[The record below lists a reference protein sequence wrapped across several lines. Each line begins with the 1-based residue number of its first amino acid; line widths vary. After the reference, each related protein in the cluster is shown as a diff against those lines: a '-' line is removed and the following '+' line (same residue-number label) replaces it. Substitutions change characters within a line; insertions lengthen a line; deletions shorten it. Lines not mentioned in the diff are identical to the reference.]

1 MKPLKHLFYIF
12 IVYFSI
18 SFWACNREG
27 ARNVVLPSA
36 VYITYADAKGNNNYI
51 LSDIKWDNYSPNKYV
66 LNIDLQNLPI
76 KLNYNKLENAY
87 LMKKVNGTT
96 FSKIKLDAKNFDIEF
111 KSDQLTVFYNNN
123 DNNIDEQLAAFD
135 VISFEVS
142 P

>member
-12 IVYFSI
+12 IVYFSV
-18 SFWACNREG
+18 SFWACNKEK
-27 ARNVVLPSA
+27 AHDVILPSS

-87 LMKKVNGTT
+87 LMKKISDNT
-96 FSKIKLDAKNFDIEF
+96 FSKIKLDAKDFDIEF
-111 KSDQLTVFYNNN
+111 KSNQLTVFYNNN
-123 DNNIDEQLAAFD
+123 ANDKLAAFD

>member
-18 SFWACNREG
+18 SFWACNKE
-27 ARNVVLPSA
+27 NTHDVVLPSS
-36 VYITYADAKGNNNYI
+36 VYITYTDAKGNNNYI

-87 LMKKVNGTT
+87 LMKKVNDNT
-96 FSKIKLDAKNFDIEF
+96 FSKIKLDAEDFDIEF
-111 KSDQLTVFYNNN
+111 KSNQLTVFYNNN
-123 DNNIDEQLAAFD
+123 ANEKLAAFD
-135 VISFEVS
+135 VISFEVT